1 MPTPHTGAWGTWD
14 FGITEKIGDWLGK
27 GRTDQGGSEIFVTQ
41 GSSNLE
47 NPQSDAA
54 RQSSGQVLGST
65 DIAPNQSIQNYT
77 PAPAPTNDTKKSS
90 GSPSGGSS
98 GGSKPNPWTTY
109 INVPERGTMKLQDAL
124 SEGLVDEWGNPRNG
138 GGGGY
143 EDLSKQISDLYAP
156 ALQAADEQAGIVRS
170 GYEGDVKNLQNR
182 VAQAL
187 SQYNTQGE
195 QLLQDTDTEQS
206 SFNKVIESA
215 LNQAVRAYNAL
226 NQRANVFYGGATGTG
241 RAMNEL
247 AQREYYRQQGQIGSK
262 QAEGTQQFSQERGR
276 IRQYIDSKV
285 KDLDL
290 YKQEA
295 LDSLKQN
302 LDAQIASINARK
314 GEIEA
319 NKTRDKISVLQDA
332 INRTRA
338 IQDQDKTFR
347 QNLALAGVQQMQEI
361 AGRAF
366 TPQEIKAYI
375 SEFTSDL
382 NIVPGQQQTAESLV
396 ASLQTKPKTY
406 EDEFAKLNPNAAQQ
420 TQAKSSPTVGP
431 MSTPNG
437 PYIPQGYDQYG
448 NYVGYTA

>member
-77 PAPAPTNDTKKSS
+77 PAPAPTNDTKKPS
-90 GSPSGGSS
+90 GSPSGSSS
-98 GGSKPNPWTTY
+98 GGAKPNPWTTY
-109 INVPERGTMKLQDAL
+109 INVPGRGTMKLQDAIG
-124 SEGLVDEWGNPRNG
+124 EGLVNEYGQPVG
-138 GGGGY
+138 GDNNQG
-143 EDLSKQISDLYAP
+143 DLSKQISDLYAP
-156 ALQAADEQAGIVRS
+156 ALQAADEQAGVVRS

-420 TQAKSSPTVGP
+420 TQTKSSPTVGP
-431 MSTPNG
+431 MSTPYG
-437 PYIPQGYDQYG
+437 PYIPEGYDQRG